1 MSALFAA
8 GAGIGAVIQGWSG
21 DYLGRKKAFAVSLT
35 VALISGALLAGSV
48 NVAMFIVFRFIQGL
62 GLGQCFAM
70 APLYITEVAPPRR
83 RGQLAGL
90 TAASIVSG
98 YVTYVLEYAM
108 IAHLTLY

>member
-8 GAGIGAVIQGWSG
+8 GAGIGALVQGWSG
-21 DYLGRKKAFAVSLT
+21 DYLGRKKSFAVSLAI
-35 VALISGALLAGSV
+35 ALVSGALLAGSV
-48 NVAMFIVFRFIQGL
+48 NVAMFIVFRFIQGF

-90 TAASIVSG
+90 TAASIVTG
-98 YVTYVLEYAM
+98 YVT
-108 IAHLTLY
+108 